1 MKIFFLFLVIHVL
14 AYSVS
19 KAEEAELIP
28 SAVSPAIMV
37 EVLPTMDS
45 RKDDCQDVLPQVES
59 DYRELDQKYRMLS
72 NGAVSSQENYMTSFS
87 QVTQILFQMV
97 EDREQETAMISQSRD
112 KLRGSVEKFN
122 QQSGLEASKNLQGD
136 YLDLTVRLYST
147 LMDSQ
152 KILETLKSQI
162 SQVETTRG
170 QLEMS
175 RQELESLD
183 HQKLAMEGKLISLK
197 IKCQSETRRL

>member
-19 KAEEAELIP
+19 KAEEAELVP
-28 SAVSPAIMV
+28 SEPTV
-37 EVLPTMDS
+37 ES
-45 RKDDCQDVLPQVES
+45 RKDDCQDILPQVES
-59 DYRELDQKYRMLS
+59 DYRELDQKYRLLS
-72 NGAVSSQENYMTSFS
+72 EGSATSQESYMTSFS

-112 KLRGSVEKFN
+112 KLRSSVEKFN
-122 QQSGLEASKNLQGD
+122 QQSNLEASKNLQGD

-152 KILETLKSQI
+152 KILETLKNQI

-197 IKCQSETRRL
+197 IKCQSESRRL

>member
-19 KAEEAELIP
+19 KAEEAGFVP
-28 SAVSPAIMV
+28 SAEPTAV
-37 EVLPTMDS
+37 EGP
-45 RKDDCQDVLPQVES
+45 KDDCQDVLPQVEN
-59 DYRELDQKYRMLS
+59 DYSELDQKYRSLS
-72 NGAVSSQENYMTSFS
+72 NGSVNSQENYMTSLS
-87 QVTQILFQMV
+87 QVTQVLFQMV

-112 KLRGSVEKFN
+112 KLRGSVEQFN
-122 QQSGLEASKNLQGD
+122 QQSTLEASKNLQSD

-170 QLEMS
+170 QVEMS

-197 IKCQSETRRL
+197 IKCQSERRRL